1 MTNKKTKAVLAAGLA
16 LAAAGAHA
24 QTSYVRPQYQYPET
38 PPASGPANIQ
48 VGDSP
53 VFVTPYVGTAIGR
66 DDNLFLTR
74 DNQRASDLFI
84 VSPGVKL
91 DARDPNKVVQASYQG
106 QIGRYTSSR
115 DDDYVDHA
123 ARAQFDMAL
132 DRRNFLKLGVDYIR
146 SHDPRG
152 STDRP
157 IGSGPDRYRQTT
169 PYATYALGAPGAQGR
184 VELYYSDPG
193 RRYVSNRD
201 TTINGDREMQEFGG
215 AFYWRVMPRTYVM
228 AEARQTDVRYDLS
241 SSPLS
246 ADEHRYYA
254 GVTWE
259 ATAATTGT
267 VKVGQLR
274 RNFKD
279 PSQPDFSGT
288 SWEALVSWA
297 PKSYSKLDFYSARQT
312 NESTGLGSFIL
323 SSLAG
328 VTWSHAWTT
337 YISTAVDARF
347 QKDDYQGFDR
357 NDKIAVLGLKAGY
370 KFRRWLTL
378 GAEFTHTKRDSNL
391 DLFDY
396 DKNLYLLTITGT
408 L

>member
-1 MTNKKTKAVLAAGLA
+1 MSKTKLRKALGILFAIAAGPVLA
-16 LAAAGAHA
+16 
-24 QTSYVRPQYQYPET
+24 QTTYVRPQYQYPGT
-38 PPASGPANIQ
+38 PPETGPASIQ

-53 VFVTPYVGTAIGR
+53 FFVTPYLGTAIGR

-74 DNQRASDLFI
+74 DNPRSSDLYLL
-84 VSPGVKL
+84 SPGMKL
-91 DARDPNKVVQASYQG
+91 DARDRNKVIQASYQG

-115 DDDYVDHA
+115 DDDYVDET

-132 DRRNFLKLGVDYIR
+132 DRRNFLKLGVDYVR

-169 PYATYALGAPGAQGR
+169 PYATYALGAPGAAGR

-193 RRYVSNRD
+193 RRYISNRD
-201 TTINGDREMQEFGG
+201 TTFNSDREMQEFGG

-228 AEARQTDVRYDLS
+228 AEARQTDVRYDVS
-241 SSPLS
+241 NSPLT

-279 PSQPDFSGT
+279 PAQPDFSGT

-297 PKSYSKLDFYSARQT
+297 PRSYSKFDFYSARQT

-323 SSLAG
+323 SSIGG
-328 VTWSHAWTT
+328 VTWSHSWSSYVT
-337 YISTAVDARF
+337 TAVDARL

-370 KFRRWLTL
+370 KFRRWLTM
-378 GAEFTHTKRDSNL
+378 GAEYTHTKRDSNL

-396 DKNLYLLTITGT
+396 DKNLYLLTLTAT
-408 L
+408 M